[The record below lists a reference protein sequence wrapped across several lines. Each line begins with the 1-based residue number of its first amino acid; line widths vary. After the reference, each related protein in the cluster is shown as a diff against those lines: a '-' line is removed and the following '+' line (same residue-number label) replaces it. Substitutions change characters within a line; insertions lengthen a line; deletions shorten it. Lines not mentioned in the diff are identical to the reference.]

1 MERFLADFPFLI
13 SLLAGALACCS
24 AVALRRASVVVGAWA
39 SLLAGLMR
47 AAGLAAFAFSF
58 LWAWDLGA
66 SRLFSGVV
74 STFGSYPLPTVQPES
89 NPPAVVLGAVLLA
102 AGVGLAIWGLQTKG
116 WGAALLVAPPRRETK
131 LPYARLKRPIG
142 LGLILAAFGITLL
155 AQSLPLLVCLIAWL
169 PLVLLLLELEEWEM
183 QARFPAARDYLRR
196 TARYLP
202 RRRSPPGR

>member
-1 MERFLADFPFLI
+1 MEHFLADFPFLI

-24 AVALRRASVVVGAWA
+24 AAALRRVTAAFGGWA
-39 SLLAGLMR
+39 SPLAGLLR

-74 STFGSYPLPTVQPES
+74 SSYGSYRRPIVEQPAS
-89 NPPAVVLGAVLLA
+89 PVAVVLGVVVLV
-102 AGVGLAIWGLQTKG
+102 AGLGLAVWGLRAKG
-116 WGAALLVAPPRRETK
+116 WGAAFLVAPPGREAK

-142 LGLILAAFGITLL
+142 LGLMLAALGLTVLV
-155 AQSLPLLVCLIAWL
+155 QSLPLLVCLIAWL

-183 QARFPAARDYLRR
+183 GARFPAARDYLRR
-196 TARYLP
+196 TPRYLP
-202 RRRSPPGR
+202 RRRNTPMR